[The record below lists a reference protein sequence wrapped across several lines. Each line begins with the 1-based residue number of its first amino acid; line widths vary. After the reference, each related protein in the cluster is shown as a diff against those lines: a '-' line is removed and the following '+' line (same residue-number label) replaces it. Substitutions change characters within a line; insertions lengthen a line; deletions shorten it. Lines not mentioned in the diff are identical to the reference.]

1 MTAAQGKKSFSDRL
15 TDAMEVM
22 APLFDQ
28 PHLASVRDGF
38 AALLPLLIV
47 GATVLVILQFPC
59 NLSTESACYLGD
71 QPFFTNAPE
80 GGMSLA
86 DKLWVPFNITFGLL
100 SVYVTATVS
109 YALAR
114 RRGLDPLMPV
124 LFALVSFVLVASPQ
138 VAGGEPATHLDNSGL
153 FTAILIA
160 LLTVEVYR
168 FFIQRNLIVTM
179 PAGVP
184 PAIANAFAALVPGAV
199 IILGWWAIRFL
210 LNLDIAEGLFQVLS
224 LVVPAASTYIAVA
237 IAETFHAFL
246 WTMGIHGDLTIGIVL
261 SPIWTANLAAN
272 AQAVADGAQPTAIY
286 TSIFRSYVVPGG
298 SGATLPLAIMFIR
311 SKAARL
317 RRVGWLGIWPG
328 IFNINE
334 PITFGAP
341 IIFNPVLA
349 IPFILI
355 TLLNATLAYLAHTVG
370 FVRPTYIEAPWTLP
384 SPLLMLVATGFDWR
398 ASVLAIITEFVI
410 PAVIW
415 FPAFKAWER
424 QVLEKEGGSAET
436 AAVGARAPAPAAG

>member
-1 MTAAQGKKSFSDRL
+1 
-15 TDAMEVM
+15 MEVM

-38 AALLPLLIV
+38 ASLLPLLIV
-47 GATVLVILQFPC
+47 GATMLIILQFPC
-59 NLSTESACYLGD
+59 NVSSEAPCYLGD
-71 QPFFTNAPE
+71 TPFFTNAPE

-109 YALAR
+109 YALSR

-124 LFALVSFVLVASPQ
+124 LFALASFILVASPQ
-138 VAGGEPATHLDNSGL
+138 VAGGEPATRLDNSGL
-153 FTAILIA
+153 FTAILIS
-160 LLTVEVYR
+160 LISVEVYR
-168 FFIQRNLIVTM
+168 FFIQRNLVISM

-184 PAIANAFAALVPGAV
+184 PAISNAFAALVPGAA
-199 IILGWWAIRFL
+199 IILGWWVIRFL
-210 LNLDIAEGLFQVLS
+210 IGLDIAEGLFRVLS
-224 LVVPAASTYIAVA
+224 AVVPAASSFIAVA

-272 AQAVADGAQPTAIY
+272 AQAVADGGQPTAIY
-286 TSIFRSYVVPGG
+286 TSIFRTYVVPGG
-298 SGATLPLAIMFIR
+298 SGATLPLAIYFIR

-355 TLLNATLAYLAHTVG
+355 TLINATVAYLAHTVG
-370 FVRPTYIEAPWTLP
+370 LVRPTFIEAPWTLP
-384 SPLLMLVATGFDWR
+384 APLLMLVATGFDFR
-398 ASVLAIITEFVI
+398 AFILATITEFVI

-424 QVLEKEGGSAET
+424 QVLQKEGGTEEAPVGT
-436 AAVGARAPAPAAG
+436 RAAVPAGAD